1 MVHGA
6 AGHRVLAAPVM
17 RHEVLRLV
25 VAVVLVDALFIA
37 GYLLFHLER
46 AGSAGKIAYTAAW
59 TAVTLLVVLRALTRI
74 RSLRGRSG
82 R

>member
-1 MVHGA
+1 
-6 AGHRVLAAPVM
+6 M

-37 GYLLFHLER
+37 GYFLFHLQR
-46 AGSAGKIAYTAAW
+46 VGSTAKIAYTGAW

-74 RSLRGRSG
+74 RSLRGRSA